1 MKLVPNLQQNNIEV
15 YILLKLHYKS
25 RQDIFL
31 QHILFIKFLFYIKDR
46 IHNMCCA
53 NDTGNYK
60 LSLLVIG
67 KAIKPR

>member
-1 MKLVPNLQQNNIEV
+1 MKLVPNLQQNKIEV
-15 YILLKLHYKS
+15 YILLRLHYKS

-46 IHNMCCA
+46 IHMCCA
-53 NDTGNYK
+53 NDTGNHK

-67 KAIKPR
+67 EAIKPR